1 MAVQFRFF
9 DKHRGRNFGYGERA
23 TMEASGL
30 NPASDLLSGEQL
42 GNKERMAGIHIDI
55 VV

>member
-1 MAVQFRFF
+1 MSY
-9 DKHRGRNFGYGERA
+9 KYSSGNFGYGERA

-55 VV
+55 DV